1 MVRSLGPLS
10 FAKSCDISNY
20 VANGFNQVVIGT
32 WGTAAP
38 FNLTN
43 LSELFEH
50 HRLPQRDGV
59 YFLRLSHNAN
69 CFYYMTRITKN
80 CYSSRHNRVTDVQ
93 SL

>member
-1 MVRSLGPLS
+1 MVSSLGPLS

-32 WGTAAP
+32 WGTANP
-38 FNLTN
+38 FNLTK

-59 YFLRLSHNAN
+59 YFLGFFLE
-69 CFYYMTRITKN
+69 FITPIAFIIGPV
-80 CYSSRHNRVTDVQ
+80 SRKLVIQADTTDVQ